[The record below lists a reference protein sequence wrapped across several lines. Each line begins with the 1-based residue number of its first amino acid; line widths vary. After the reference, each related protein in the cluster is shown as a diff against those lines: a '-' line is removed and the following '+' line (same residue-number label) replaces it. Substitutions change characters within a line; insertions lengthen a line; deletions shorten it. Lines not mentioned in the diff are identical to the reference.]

1 MSTTVLSIRIRRDL
15 KEKMEKYKNINWR
28 EEIEQFIET
37 KICELEKHAIL
48 DEIKELL
55 KDLPLSTV
63 PAWKLIREDRENR

>member
-37 KICELEKHAIL
+37 KIRELEKHAIL